1 MVSSSAFLIHCSGLN
16 RLGGRWFLWL
26 LACGRYPAEI
36 ARIQRI
42 EKPGKNAAPGAGF
55 RMLPG

>member
-1 MVSSSAFLIHCSGLN
+1 M
-16 RLGGRWFLWL
+16 R
-26 LACGRYPAEI
+26 RYPAEI

-42 EKPGKNAAPGAGF
+42 EKPGKNASPGAGF